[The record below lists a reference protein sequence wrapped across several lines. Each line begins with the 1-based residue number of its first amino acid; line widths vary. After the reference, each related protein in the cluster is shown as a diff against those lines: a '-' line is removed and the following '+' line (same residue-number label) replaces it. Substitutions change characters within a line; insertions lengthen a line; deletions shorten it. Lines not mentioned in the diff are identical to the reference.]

1 LLKGFLHHYYAFGLK
16 VTSDWALPCSQ
27 RVQPTFATLEFRKQQ
42 AAFFAARVP
51 RALRS
56 QDPARIH
63 YHDLED
69 GSRYLKWRGVFEF
82 LISPD
87 SQVVFGHSLDGAPAA
102 AFRSYMLG
110 HVFSYALLGFGIETF
125 HATCVVVDGEAI
137 AFLGDS
143 ARGKSTL
150 AAAFLADGAE
160 LVTDDFLVLGRE
172 GKGYIAYPGLPRI
185 KLYRSMSKHLLP
197 ARKGQRFTPG
207 RVPKYLYPMEP
218 VTKPQPLRA
227 FYSLVSPD
235 AIKSQTEVR
244 IEALAPR
251 QAYLEITE
259 NTFNVRVQ
267 TRERLESQFRW
278 ATEVVTRVPVKR
290 LSYPRTLKVLPEVI
304 AAVRADLQ
312 ASR

>member
-1 LLKGFLHHYYAFGLK
+1 MQSSRQAFYAFGLK
-16 VTSDWALPCSQ
+16 VTSDWSLPCSN
-27 RVQPTFATLEFRKQQ
+27 RVQPTFASLAFRREG
-42 AAFFAARVP
+42 ASFFAARVP

-56 QDPARIH
+56 QDPTRIH

-69 GSRYLKWRGVFEF
+69 GSRYLRWRGVFEF

-87 SQVVFGHSLDGAPAA
+87 SKVISGHSLDGAPAA
-102 AFRSYMLG
+102 AFRTYMLG
-110 HVFSYALLGFGIETF
+110 HLFSYALLGFGIETF
-125 HATCVVVDGEAI
+125 HATSVVLNGQAI

-150 AAAFLADGAE
+150 AAAFLANGAE
-160 LVTDDFLVLGRE
+160 LLTDDFLVLGRHE
-172 GKGYIAYPGLPRI
+172 KGYVAYPGLPRI

-207 RVPKYLYPMEP
+207 PVPKYLYPMEP
-218 VTKPQPLRA
+218 VAEPKPLRA
-227 FYSLVSPD
+227 FYSLVSPE
-235 AIKSQTEVR
+235 AIRGQADVR
-244 IEALAPR
+244 IEPLAPR

-267 TRERLESQFRW
+267 TRERLASQFRW

-312 ASR
+312 IQR